1 MLGLEPRTLSEGV
14 NTPNHYTSGSF
25 ARGCLIYYTVILVAF
40 VLLLPLK
47 MNTCWRSESPWLQ
60 SSLIF
65 LNVLLNFRFRV
76 CVIYLFMQ
84 HYMKKGLILFYFW
97 YVISSRIVQGERRGV
112 RFQVN
117 REGQT
122 REKDL

>member
-1 MLGLEPRTLSEGV
+1 
-14 NTPNHYTSGSF
+14 
-25 ARGCLIYYTVILVAF
+25 RGCLLYYTVILVAF

-47 MNTCWRSESPWLQ
+47 MNICFRLSPILDSEQLCGRSESPWVQ

-76 CVIYLFMQ
+76 CVFYLFMQ
-84 HYMKKGLILFYFW
+84 HYMRKEFILFYFW
-97 YVISSRIVQGERRGV
+97 YVISSRILQGEPRGV